1 MLVSIFIALFLPC
14 AGMSAIFVV
23 YMCLLCYS
31 ARASGAGDDEAAP
44 AKPWQRRGLSASDL
58 RKLATVTGK
67 DLVLATDCAIC
78 LDKIESEQP
87 ARMVPGCN
95 HGFHLQCAD
104 AWLSKNPICPLCRAK
119 IAPHLFNSNPSQITQ
134 C

>member
-1 MLVSIFIALFLPC
+1 
-14 AGMSAIFVV
+14 MSAIFVV

-31 ARASGAGDDEAAP
+31 ARASSDEAGP
-44 AKPWQRRGLSASDL
+44 AKHWQKRGLSASDL
-58 RKLATVTGK
+58 QKLATVSGK

-78 LDKIESEQP
+78 LDEIEAEQP

-95 HGFHLQCAD
+95 HGFHLKCAD

-119 IAPHLFNSNPSQITQ
+119 LSPHLFNSNLSQITQ